1 MTRKLIALT
10 VALAVV
16 IVLLAVELRR
26 EWRTAHLHQQT
37 VLGYRMKPAPAVP
50 LAALLKPEPV
60 QAAAFA
66 VVAEKNLFSK
76 DRNPNVIL
84 DPVAP
89 PPQKAVP
96 PFPVARGVMLWDGV
110 PPTVVLSDRA
120 GGTQH
125 GYHPGESIG
134 EWKIVAVDNQY
145 LSLEWDGKQFKK
157 RLDELLDKT
166 TLSGPDAPPAPAQ
179 QQAAA
184 APAPPATTTLQSA
197 SGPGGDVGGG
207 FKACVAGD
215 TTPSGTVV
223 NGMKK
228 VVSASPFGSGC
239 QWEPVK

>member
-1 MTRKLIALT
+1 MTRKLIALNIALV
-10 VALAVV
+10 VA
-16 IVLLAVELRR
+16 IVLLGFELRY
-26 EWRTAHLHQQT
+26 EVLSARTHERGFLSGRVKSA
-37 VLGYRMKPAPAVP
+37 ASAP
-50 LAALLKPEPV
+50 LAPLPKPEPV
-60 QAAAFA
+60 QAAAYA
-66 VVAEKNLFSK
+66 TVAEKNLFSK

-84 DPVAP
+84 DPVVP
-89 PPQKAVP
+89 PPQKPVP

-110 PPTVVLSDRA
+110 PPTVVLSERT

-125 GYHPGESIG
+125 GYHPGDSIG

-166 TLSGPDAPPAPAQ
+166 TLSGPDAPPSPTQQ

-184 APAPPATTTLQSA
+184 TPAPAPPAAQAA
-197 SGPGGDVGGG
+197 SGPGADVGGG

-215 TTPSGTVV
+215 TTPAGAVV

-228 VVSASPFGSGC
+228 VVTATPFGSGC
-239 QWEPVK
+239 QWEPAK